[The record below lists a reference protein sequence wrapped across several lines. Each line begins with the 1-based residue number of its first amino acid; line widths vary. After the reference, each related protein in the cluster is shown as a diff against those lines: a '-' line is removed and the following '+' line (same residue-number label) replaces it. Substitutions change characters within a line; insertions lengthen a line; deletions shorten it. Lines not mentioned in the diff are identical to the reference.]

1 MALRW
6 QVKTRSASYMYMYI
20 KKLASHPQ
28 KPCLRKCSP
37 VVFYL
42 ASSRARCGV
51 PRISPSP
58 SRCLPHLSPSP
69 SRCSSHLPEL
79 VAVFTTPLPVPIALF
94 SQPKMIRVRWE
105 RNGCTRYDG
114 RTQDI
119 PLELVV
125 GENQER
131 EVGVG
136 DSVRVEWQDGGRLW
150 NAVVLEK
157 RPKPSALDLALP
169 PQRVQAPTSVSF
181 TCCAL

>member
-1 MALRW
+1 MF
-6 QVKTRSASYMYMYI
+6 
-20 KKLASHPQ
+20 LASPRAH
-28 KPCLRKCSP
+28 RGVYHTSP
-37 VVFYL
+37 
-42 ASSRARCGV
+42 RARRGV
-51 PRISPSP
+51 PRI
-58 SRCLPHLSPSP
+58 SPSP

-119 PLELVV
+119 PFELVV

-131 EVGVG
+131 KVGVG

-169 PQRVQAPTSVSF
+169 PQRVQAPTRVSF